1 MSRTAATKLP
11 ESSPGQAPGR
21 NGPERIGISSTARRG
36 PDRTLRILLVDDA
49 PVNLAAFC
57 RILGRMGCS
66 VDPVST
72 GEYAVTMF
80 EEGCV
85 DSRYDLIMI
94 DLNMPGFDGL
104 ETTRP
109 DPRHRGPVTRG
120 PSLPGAPRA
129 HPGLDHQNPGDRLE
143 ACRKAGMN
151 DYMYKPFDCDVL
163 KEALARWVPVPA

>member
-1 MSRTAATKLP
+1 MSRDRRQS
-11 ESSPGQAPGR
+11 SSPAKGLFRNAKR
-21 NGPERIGISSTARRG
+21 RVEDMLNGPDGARR
-36 PDRTLRILLVDDA
+36 LRILLVDDA

-57 RILGRMGCS
+57 RFLDRMGCS

-104 ETTRP
+104 ETTRRIRAIEARLP
-109 DPRHRGPVTRG
+109 EDHPYRRRPVPILALT
-120 PSLPGAPRA
+120 S
-129 HPGLDHQNPGDRLE
+129 QNPGDRLE